1 MPLPLWR
8 LTGWRRQAFEFF
20 GSDRFSRPAC
30 FDLERKLDTLFD
42 RPGYFVEAGAVD
54 GFFESNTYY
63 LERFR
68 GWSGLL
74 IEPSPTMF
82 SRIARNRPNASAVN
96 CALVSFDYDLP
107 TVTLTD
113 AHAFSGIFT
122 ANTAE
127 NEARLKA
134 AKQFSD
140 PRSVDVPAR
149 TLQSIL
155 DQLGVDRVD
164 FFSLD
169 VEGYEDQ
176 VLGGLDF
183 ARIRPRYILAEC
195 VTPQQKETL
204 DRRLSPW
211 YECLGPLS
219 NRDVF
224 YRAKDE

>member
-1 MPLPLWR
+1 
-8 LTGWRRQAFEFF
+8 
-20 GSDRFSRPAC
+20 
-30 FDLERKLDTLFD
+30 
-42 RPGYFVEAGAVD
+42 
-54 GFFESNTYY
+54 
-63 LERFR
+63 
-68 GWSGLL
+68 
-74 IEPSPTMF
+74 MF

-127 NEARLKA
+127 NAARLTA
-134 AKQFSD
+134 AKQFGD

-155 DQLGVDRVD
+155 DQLGVGRVD

-176 VLGGLDF
+176 VLRGLDF
-183 ARIRPRYILAEC
+183 TRVRPRYILAEC

-204 DRRLSPW
+204 DGRLSPW
-211 YECLGPLS
+211 YDCLGPLS

-224 YRAKDE
+224 YRSKDE

>member
-8 LTGWRRQAFEFF
+8 LTGWRRRAFEFF
-20 GSDRFSRPAC
+20 GSDRYSRPAC
-30 FDLERKLDTLFD
+30 FDLERRLDTLFE
-42 RPGYFVEAGAVD
+42 RPGYFVEVGAVD
-54 GFFESNTYY
+54 GFFESNTYF

-82 SRIARNRPNASAVN
+82 ARIARNRPNAAAVN
-96 CALVSFDYDLP
+96 CALVSFDYGSP

-122 ANTAE
+122 ADTAE
-127 NEARLKA
+127 SEARLTA
-134 AKQFSD
+134 ARQFGD
-140 PRSVDVPAR
+140 PRAVDVPAR

-155 DQLGVDRVD
+155 DELGVRCVD

-176 VLGGLDF
+176 VLRGLDF
-183 ARIRPRYILAEC
+183 TRVRPRYILAEC
-195 VTPQQKETL
+195 ITPQQKETL
-204 DRRLSPW
+204 DARLSPW
-211 YECLGPLS
+211 YDRLGPLS
-219 NRDVF
+219 TRDVF
-224 YRAKDE
+224 YRSKDA